1 MTVLG
6 QRLETNFRHGVAEGL
21 RHPVAG
27 LWKVSTSRSPVPLQ
41 ITDLPSTPWP
51 DPDNRLVWFKMRPKV
66 GDRCLLVSQRCC
78 RRKRGRPQIPFVNGN
93 EAVTDQQNS
102 LHPLDACLSTNISVF
117 VEAKELDKEKSDF
130 VSMCSRRMWL

>member
-66 GDRCLLVSQRCC
+66 GESVLVGFAALLPS
-78 RRKRGRPQIPFVNGN
+78 
-93 EAVTDQQNS
+93 EAWAPADTV
-102 LHPLDACLSTNISVF
+102 C
-117 VEAKELDKEKSDF
+117 
-130 VSMCSRRMWL
+130 